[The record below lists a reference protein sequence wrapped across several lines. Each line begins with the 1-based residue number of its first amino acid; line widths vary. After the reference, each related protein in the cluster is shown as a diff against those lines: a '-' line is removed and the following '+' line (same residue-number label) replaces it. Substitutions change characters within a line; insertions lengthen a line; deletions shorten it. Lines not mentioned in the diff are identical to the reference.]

1 MNEISLRFSRK
12 VPCTSGL
19 SLTIN
24 TGCLIPQ
31 NSEESIS
38 LSPARCDRNFC
49 QSGASIAFAK
59 AMIISTTPAQ
69 STIQRISGRSYITN
83 KFCEL

>member
-1 MNEISLRFSRK
+1 MRFHGDWGRK
-12 VPCTSGL
+12 APCTSGL
-19 SLTIN
+19 SLTI
-24 TGCLIPQ
+24 TIVCLIPQ

-49 QSGASIAFAK
+49 QSWASIAFAK
-59 AMIISTTPAQ
+59 AMIVSTAPAR

>member
-1 MNEISLRFSRK
+1 M
-12 VPCTSGL
+12 
-19 SLTIN
+19 SLTIT

-49 QSGASIAFAK
+49 PSWASIAFAK
-59 AMIISTTPAQ
+59 AMRVSRIYNRSAIDNPADLWQ
-69 STIQRISGRSYITN
+69 FVQ
-83 KFCEL
+83 KK